1 MPNRR
6 KVRVG
11 VVGHSSINGMLDIFL
26 GVLSYKSQVSH
37 WQLVGVEEYPFY
49 MQEETIDTSS
59 VDGLIGYF
67 YSRQC
72 CDILSKAGIPTV
84 SLATRYQDQPFPRVA
99 CDEELVGRMGAEH
112 LLSCGF
118 IHFGFFDLFGG
129 WTGKLRLAG
138 FKDVIENRAGRSC
151 HTFGKN
157 DKTSDLAGAIGAW
170 LDGLPKP
177 IAIMG
182 MDDFCGHKLIHQA
195 ISKGLRVPEDVA
207 VLGVNNASWLTELA
221 PVPMSSIEMNIKEIG
236 YQAAKMLDAM
246 FAGNLAQTTHWIP
259 PVGVVIRRSTDVMI
273 SGDPIISKALTF
285 IREHCHEGISVED
298 VVNAL
303 HVSRRTLEV
312 HLKRMTG
319 QTPQTA
325 IFRAQ
330 INRAKKMLVETGDK
344 IWKIAHECGFD
355 SETRFFIVFKRETGM
370 TPSQYRQQN

>member
-6 KVRVG
+6 KARIG
-11 VVGHSSINGMLDIFL
+11 IVGHSSIADMLDIFL
-26 GVLSYKSQVSH
+26 GVLSYKNQVSH

-49 MQEETIDTSS
+49 MQEETLDISS

-67 YSRQC
+67 YSHHC
-72 CDILSKAGIPTV
+72 CDMLKKAGIPTV
-84 SLATRYQDQPFPRVA
+84 NLSTRDQEQPFPRVA
-99 CDEELVGRMGAEH
+99 CDDELVGRMGAEH
-112 LLSCGF
+112 LLACGF
-118 IHFGFFDLFGG
+118 IHFGFFDFFGG

-138 FKDVIENRAGRSC
+138 FKDIIENRAGRSC
-151 HTFGKN
+151 HTFGKS
-157 DKTSDLAGAIGAW
+157 DKTSDLVGAIGAW

-182 MDDFCGHKLIHQA
+182 MDDFCAHKLIHQA
-195 ISKGLRVPEDVA
+195 IATGLRVPEDVA

-236 YQAAKMLDAM
+236 YQAAKMMDAM
-246 FAGNLAQTTHWIP
+246 LAGNLDQPTHWIP
-259 PVGVVIRRSTDVMI
+259 PAGVVVRHSTDVVV
-273 SGDPIISKALTF
+273 SGDPIISRALTF
-285 IREHCHEGISVED
+285 IRDHCHEGISVED

-303 HVSRRTLEV
+303 HVSRRTLEL

-330 INRAKKMLVETGDK
+330 INKAKKMLVETDDK
-344 IWKIAHECGFD
+344 IWKIAHDCGFD
-355 SETRFFIVFKRETGM
+355 SEPRFFIVFKRETGM
-370 TPSQYRQQN
+370 TPSQYRQQD